1 MRPIMCSGDR
11 AIPADVNDY
20 FPIRLPP
27 RLELRNNT
35 TISLCYDSAFGR
47 NPWAPYRV
55 LPPGIHWTS
64 LETIGGRF
72 ATNERRM
79 ELFQGFAAVLE
90 ALKNAG
96 CRRVYLNGSFTTDK
110 PLPEDY
116 DGCWDPEGVDV
127 RKLDPVL
134 LDFGN
139 LRAAQ
144 KQKYRGE
151 MFVAVLPNSP
161 NDTFLEFFQ
170 IDKYTGEQKGILGIR
185 AAEREDRT

>member
-1 MRPIMCSGDR
+1 MNGEWNYSKDSLRCWKHSRMWG
-11 AIPADVNDY
+11 ADGS
-20 FPIRLPP
+20 ISMAASP
-27 RLELRNNT
+27 R
-35 TISLCYDSAFGR
+35 
-47 NPWAPYRV
+47 
-55 LPPGIHWTS
+55 
-64 LETIGGRF
+64 
-72 ATNERRM
+72 TNRC
-79 ELFQGFAAVLE
+79 Q
-90 ALKNAG
+90 
-96 CRRVYLNGSFTTDK
+96 
-110 PLPEDY
+110 DY

>member
-1 MRPIMCSGDR
+1 MCSGDR

-27 RLELRNNT
+27 ALNFAITQQYRCVMIPPLVE
-35 TISLCYDSAFGR
+35 IPG
-47 NPWAPYRV
+47 APYRV

-64 LETIGGRF
+64 LEAIGGRF

-110 PLPEDY
+110 PLP
-116 DGCWDPEGVDV
+116 G
-127 RKLDPVL
+127 
-134 LDFGN
+134 
-139 LRAAQ
+139 LR
-144 KQKYRGE
+144 R
-151 MFVAVLPNSP
+151 M
-161 NDTFLEFFQ
+161 
-170 IDKYTGEQKGILGIR
+170 LGP
-185 AAEREDRT
+185 